1 MIHFLRL
8 VFTTGSLLIAFSSA
22 ELSIL
27 IFPALSCLNVAGLLL
42 LVTNIQVSNLFG
54 SHQSIII
61 TLHIGCILSSPV
73 VFLIIKIL
81 HERGISLRS
90 SFLFISGCSVI
101 HLLRTFL
108 LMPKTHIPYPL
119 PEGYTYGMSC
129 CGQSN
134 SMEQQGAETTES
146 NGEVQRERGAVPQA
160 GDTQPSENTAANVM
174 SFRSCVLSWFFLLHL
189 VWFSAI
195 QLNVLFI
202 IGTLNP
208 MLTRL
213 ANGDPSLV
221 SSYTNAFAF
230 TQLCGILCSPLNG
243 LIIDRNKRKPRAPG
257 ETEKEADLRSSVLSL
272 FLTALLCLLFSI
284 CASIP
289 VLPLQYFT
297 FVLLVLTNSFQLGG
311 HSSFIRIIFP
321 SCHYGKLFGLVLCL
335 SGVVVLLQFPLI
347 ILVNDVLQGNPLYV
361 KIGLIILSLL
371 AFLHPLYVYLHCRR
385 QAAHRLSLNS

>member
-1 MIHFLRL
+1 M
-8 VFTTGSLLIAFSSA
+8 
-22 ELSIL
+22 
-27 IFPALSCLNVAGLLL
+27 
-42 LVTNIQVSNLFG
+42 VSNLFG
-54 SHQSIII
+54 SYQSFII

-134 SMEQQGAETTES
+134 SMVQQGAGTTES
-146 NGEVQRERGAVPQA
+146 NGDVQRERGADPQA
-160 GDTQPSENTAANVM
+160 GDTQPCENSVANVM

-189 VWFSAI
+189 
-195 QLNVLFI
+195 
-202 IGTLNP
+202 
-208 MLTRL
+208 
-213 ANGDPSLV
+213 
-221 SSYTNAFAF
+221 
-230 TQLCGILCSPLNG
+230 LCGLLCAPWNG
-243 LIIDRNKRKPRAPG
+243 LIIGRNKGKPRAPG
-257 ETEKEADLRSSVLSL
+257 ETKKEADLRSSVLSL

-284 CASIP
+284 CVSIP

-297 FVLLVLTNSFQLGG
+297 FILQVLTISFLFGGNSA
-311 HSSFIRIIFP
+311 FIRIAFP

-335 SGVVVLLQFPLI
+335 SGVVLLFQFPLT

-361 KIGLIILSLL
+361 NIGLIFVSLL
-371 AFLHPLYVYLHCRR
+371 AFLHPLYVYLLCRR
-385 QAAHRLSLNS
+385 QAALRLSLNSGNTGLSQ